1 MRSGWVEMTSKQGRR
16 IAWIALGIA
25 AVVAVAAIAFHAGAQ
40 SGHDG
45 GPMMRRGFGGGMMGW
60 DGAGSSGAILGLILV
75 FVVIFLFVV
84 LLTGAGSDRS
94 AGPTGPAGP
103 GSATLAGA
111 APITPGHDVDRLR
124 ELSELHDRGN
134 LTDEEFAAAKRKL
147 LGL

>member
-1 MRSGWVEMTSKQGRR
+1 MRSWWLDMTSQQGRR
-16 IAWIALGIA
+16 IVWIVLGIA
-25 AVVAVAAIAFHAGAQ
+25 AVVAVAAVSFHAGTQ
-40 SGHDG
+40 SGNPG

-60 DGAGSSGAILGLILV
+60 DGNGWSGAIPGLLVV
-75 FVVIFLFVV
+75 FVLIVLFVM

-94 AGPTGPAGP
+94 AGPAGPAG
-103 GSATLAGA
+103 SAGPTP
-111 APITPGHDVDRLR
+111 APPTHDVDRLR